1 MTQQTQNTRQPSKTL
16 FAVFAIVT
24 IIGVTILLPDPR
36 TSSSAEDT
44 SALKDKL
51 CAGAYQIYRYTNK
64 EAYEIVDAPWEV
76 RYRDCETASDL
87 NFKHGTKIIAVTY
100 AYDRRG
106 SKVERTAELE
116 VDWDGERVQ
125 RVRW

>member
-1 MTQQTQNTRQPSKTL
+1 MTQQTQNKSRPSKIL
-16 FAVFAIVT
+16 LGVFT
-24 IIGVTILLPDPR
+24 IATMMGLTILLPDPR
-36 TSSSAEDT
+36 SDTSSEDT

-51 CAGAYQIYRYTNK
+51 CAGAYQIFRYSNK
-64 EAYEIVDAPWEV
+64 EAYEIVDAPWEA
-76 RYRDCETASDL
+76 RYRVCETTSDL
-87 NFKHGTKIIAVTY
+87 NFTRGTKTIAVTY

-125 RVRW
+125 KVRW